1 MEIVSQKP
9 KEWVGITNE
18 PNYRFTS
25 AHVCV
30 LLLKGLCSPTL
41 PTLPCPCF
49 ALFHPALPRL
59 LCFTFTPFCFALPLT
74 MPVLPA
80 FGCPW

>member
-1 MEIVSQKP
+1 MEIDSQKP

-18 PNYRFTS
+18 PNYKFTI

-30 LLLKGLCSPTL
+30 LLLKGLVHLPCMLAHVSFCFTL
-41 PTLPCPCF
+41 PYHVCF
-49 ALFHPALPRL
+49 ALPLPH
-59 LCFTFTPFCFALPLT
+59 FCFALPLT
-74 MPVLPA
+74 MPILPA